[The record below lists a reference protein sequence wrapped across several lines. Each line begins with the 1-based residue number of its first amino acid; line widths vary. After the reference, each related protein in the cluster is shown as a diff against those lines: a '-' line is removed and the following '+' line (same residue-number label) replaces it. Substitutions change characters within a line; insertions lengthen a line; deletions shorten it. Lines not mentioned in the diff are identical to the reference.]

1 MLKSLFES
9 SIDKLN
15 IPADMKTAIKQI
27 NKICL
32 EAEGQD
38 KDPEPSASS
47 SSATNSIKAGN
58 PKDLNETWKYNA
70 YTETYPKQEA
80 APTQNATNND
90 KEKSIMKEDS
100 DKRVAAKNA
109 NKDAKTEE
117 KSAKDEKEKDTDKE
131 ETKSEETKEEQPAK
145 NAEPDEN
152 KETQGTKDSTGESS
166 QNTEAKPKAAPKYR
180 ADVATVQFFI
190 RATEPQT
197 NLVGDG
203 ILGPKTITAI
213 QQTED
218 IKPTGKM
225 DAKTKEAFNR
235 LLAEAKQKVIPIQKQ
250 LGVTAD
256 GLIGK
261 QTLAAMQKANMNVTS
276 VFNENPTAQ
285 QTQVA
290 NNQGGNNANDA
301 AKQGNTNVLAYKFNE
316 AEAQKLL
323 NSKNI
328 SQKEY
333 NIWKTFGIAPVYQRS
348 NPQETQTQIAQ
359 IRNKQQEAN
368 AKANTQPAQNQAAK
382 PTPKVGTKQNPNIE
396 VLSGNVSY
404 MNLPADEKKVF
415 DDTESKFLAS
425 YNGKYG
431 QHDLNKADMAA
442 RTAVLRYRK
451 SKGRPMNG

>member
-38 KDPEPSASS
+38 NDPAKEYTYEAYPGSNKKDDS
-47 SSATNSIKAGN
+47 NG
-58 PKDLNETWKYNA
+58 
-70 YTETYPKQEA
+70 
-80 APTQNATNND
+80 
-90 KEKSIMKEDS
+90 KSIMKEDS
-100 DKRVAAKNA
+100 YKRVAEKNA
-109 NKDAKTEE
+109 NKDAKTEK
-117 KSAKDEKEKDTDKE
+117 KSSDDEKERDTKKE
-131 ETKSEETKEEQPAK
+131 ETKSEETKEEPKEEQPAE
-145 NAEPDEN
+145 NAEDDEN
-152 KETQGTKDSTGESS
+152 KGTQSAKSTTREPS
-166 QNTEAKPKAAPKYR
+166 QNTEAKATAAPKYR
-180 ADVATVQFFI
+180 ADVATVQLFL

-261 QTLAAMQKANMNVTS
+261 QTLAAMKKANMNVTS
-276 VFNENPTAQ
+276 MFNENPTAQ
-285 QTQVA
+285 QTQVE

-316 AEAQKLL
+316 AEAQKHL
-323 NSKNI
+323 NLKNI
-328 SQKEY
+328 SQNEY
-333 NIWKTFGIAPVYQRS
+333 NIWKTFGITPVYQRR
-348 NPQETQTQIAQ
+348 NPQKTQTQIAQ
-359 IRNKQQEAN
+359 IRNKQQDAN
-368 AKANTQPAQNQAAK
+368 AKANTQPAQNQATK
-382 PTPKVGTKQNPNIE
+382 PAPNVGTKQNPHVE
-396 VLSGNVSY
+396 VLSGTISY
-404 MNLPADEKKVF
+404 INLPEDEKKVF
-415 DDTESKFLAS
+415 DDTKNKFLAR
-425 YNGKYG
+425 YNGNYG
-431 QHDLNKADMAA
+431 QRDITKADTAA
-442 RTAVLRYRK
+442 RSAVLRYRK